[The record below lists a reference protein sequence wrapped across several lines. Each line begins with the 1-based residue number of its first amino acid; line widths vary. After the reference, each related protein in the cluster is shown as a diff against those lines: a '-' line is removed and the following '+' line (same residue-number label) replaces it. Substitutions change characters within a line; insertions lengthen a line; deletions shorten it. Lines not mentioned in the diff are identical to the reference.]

1 MRTMAAA
8 FGTEKV
14 ALPTATAIPIATNA
28 ESAAAPA
35 IQSRPQNAAPVSSK
49 ARKNALSAAVSPCP
63 AARRSSSA
71 RRARGSVAPITHS
84 DRHTSRGGGA
94 ASSHAHTLGA
104 ASPKTAMSRKVA
116 SSAPVHAPLVR
127 RNDTSPAAARRK
139 PSAPQSVQSRPSAQA
154 AASAATSRVRPSS
167 AGSKRSSGANSSE
180 RRARRMRISSILSR
194 PAALAAHQPRSQ
206 RRFAGLRRAFGANG
220 PVHTPFFAVFF
231 R

>member
-1 MRTMAAA
+1 
-8 FGTEKV
+8 
-14 ALPTATAIPIATNA
+14 
-28 ESAAAPA
+28 
-35 IQSRPQNAAPVSSK
+35 
-49 ARKNALSAAVSPCP
+49 
-63 AARRSSSA
+63 
-71 RRARGSVAPITHS
+71 
-84 DRHTSRGGGA
+84 
-94 ASSHAHTLGA
+94 
-104 ASPKTAMSRKVA
+104 MSRNVA

-194 PAALAAHQPRSQ
+194 PAALAARQPRSQ

-220 PVHTPFFAVFF
+220 PVHTPFFAVFLPIYRRF
-231 R
+231 RAAIPAFREAEEAAAFPTLPGNGEAPGDALFMENGKGLRSRAALRAGESRRRPCVSRETASPRGDAVSPTWGKAIRRHVRGARGRQLSLAGRQSGPSPPPCFT